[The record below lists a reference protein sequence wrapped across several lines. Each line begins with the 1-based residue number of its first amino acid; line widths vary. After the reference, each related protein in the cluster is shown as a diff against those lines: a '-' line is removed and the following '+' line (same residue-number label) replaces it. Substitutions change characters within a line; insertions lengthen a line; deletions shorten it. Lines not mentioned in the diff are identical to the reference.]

1 MLSAKLNTKKR
12 KYSISL
18 YTFCNTPLYLHNK
31 SIRELHNPKKPLGFT
46 FFALFNYNAVPKK
59 RVNVFAGIQIQIR
72 QMRGGSNVVAF
83 IFWVGLG
90 AIGWKKWFISSGFG
104 STVWNFQKIRN
115 IIRVDSKRKF
125 LMKKMLR
132 FLPRRTAQ
140 WILMTSTSFQGFSL
154 TERERTTGR
163 RENLGTRLPW
173 LQVIFFC
180 SLKSTGHCDCHPI
193 VGVS

>member
-1 MLSAKLNTKKR
+1 MIGLWYPKLGLDFFCSQQFQRRSYTT
-12 KYSISL
+12 YSK
-18 YTFCNTPLYLHNK
+18 HD
-31 SIRELHNPKKPLGFT
+31 PKN
-46 FFALFNYNAVPKK
+46 FALKYRSTQ

-90 AIGWKKWFISSGFG
+90 AIGWKKWFISGGFG